1 MLLADLFKPN
11 KYGTEATVTTVS
23 GELVIM
29 TQNYFL
35 ISNLSRTIELPLD
48 TKVIFH
54 HSENIYL
61 LEERTDDTKFI
72 CFKVHYLLP
81 ATADN
86 ILVAK
91 TLERL

>member
-23 GELVIM
+23 GELVIR
-29 TQNYFL
+29 TSNCFL
-35 ISNLSRTIELPLD
+35 ISSLTRLVELPLD
-48 TKVIFH
+48 TKVVPNH
-54 HSENIYL
+54 QESLYM
-61 LEERTDDTKFI
+61 LEDRTDDYKFI
-72 CFKVHYLLP
+72 CFVVHYLLP

-86 ILVAK
+86 ILIAK